1 MAIGNRIK
9 LFRNMRNLTQK
20 ELGAKVGF
28 PFNATDVRIAQYESE
43 KRIPKDDMVNKLA
56 SILDVSPAAIKVPE
70 IDTYIGVMHTLFTLE
85 DTFGIKV
92 NKIDGELCISL
103 DKTDS
108 AYLSM
113 FEMLNSWQMEYE
125 KFQNGEITK
134 EEYDYWRYNYPK
146 VEAERFKQDIDKLR
160 KAKKQQSE

>member
-1 MAIGNRIK
+1 
-9 LFRNMRNLTQK
+9 
-20 ELGAKVGF
+20 
-28 PFNATDVRIAQYESE
+28 
-43 KRIPKDDMVNKLA
+43 
-56 SILDVSPAAIKVPE
+56 
-70 IDTYIGVMHTLFTLE
+70 
-85 DTFGIKV
+85 
-92 NKIDGELCISL
+92 
-103 DKTDS
+103 
-108 AYLSM
+108 M

>member
-43 KRIPKDDMVNKLA
+43 KRVPKDDMVNKLA
-56 SILDVSPAAIKVPE
+56 SILDVSPEAIRVPE
-70 IDTYIGVMHTLFTLE
+70 IDTYIGVMHTLFALE

-103 DKTDS
+103 DKTNS
-108 AYLSM
+108 SYLSM

-125 KFQNGEITK
+125 KLQNGEITK
-134 EEYDYWRYNYPK
+134 EEYDHWRYNYPK

>member
-56 SILDVSPAAIKVPE
+56 STLDVSPAAIKVPD
-70 IDTYIGVMHTLFTLE
+70 IDTDIGLMHTLFALE
-85 DTFGIKV
+85 DTRPFRIS
-92 NKIDGELCISL
+92 KIDDTICISL
-103 DKTDS
+103 DKHDS
-108 AYLSM
+108 AYISMLDMLS
-113 FEMLNSWQMEYE
+113 LWYDEYE
-125 KFQNGEITK
+125 KLQNGEITK
-134 EEYDYWRYNYPK
+134 EEYDQWRYTYPK
-146 VEAERFKQDIDKLR
+146 IEAERFKQDIDKIR
-160 KAKKQQSE
+160 EKKKSE

>member
-56 SILDVSPAAIKVPE
+56 STLDVSPAAIKVPD
-70 IDTYIGVMHTLFTLE
+70 IDTDIGLMHTLFALE
-85 DTFGIKV
+85 DTRPFRIS
-92 NKIDGELCISL
+92 KIDDTICISL
-103 DKTDS
+103 DKHDRS
-108 AYLSM
+108 YISMLDMLS
-113 FEMLNSWQMEYE
+113 LWYDEYE
-125 KFQNGEITK
+125 KLQNGEISK
-134 EEYDYWRYNYPK
+134 EEYDQWRYTYPK
-146 VEAERFKQDIDKLR
+146 MQVERFKQDIDKLR

>member
-9 LFRNMRNLTQK
+9 LFRNMRKLTQK

-56 SILDVSPAAIKVPE
+56 SILDVSPAAIKIPE
-70 IDTYIGVMHTLFTLE
+70 IDTYIGVMHTLFALE
-85 DTFGIKV
+85 DAYGIKV

-103 DKTDS
+103 DKTNS
-108 AYLSM
+108 TYLSM
-113 FEMLNSWQMEYE
+113 FEMLNAWQTEYE
-125 KFQNGEITK
+125 KYKNGEITK

-146 VEAERFKQDIDKLR
+146 VEAERFKQDIDKQR